1 MEEVYVIER
10 LITDGI
16 WELFANIFYTN
27 KKEASNICKDIMETR
42 PMNKEIILRVTTLKK

>member
-16 WELFANIFYTN
+16 WELFANIFYTD
-27 KKEASNICKDIMETR
+27 KKEALDVCKDIMEAR
-42 PMNKEIILRVTTLKK
+42 PMNKEVILRVTTLKK